1 MERAYK
7 NALDNHSNNQS
18 VVKLILTKV
27 NEWRRNSVTRKEL
40 EHLSEHMLNDIG
52 LTRAEADRESVR
64 YFWDK

>member
-52 LTRAEADRESVR
+52 LTRAEADRESAR

>member
-52 LTRAEADRESVR
+52 LTRSEADRESAR